1 MTATR
6 NVDRREF
13 LQASTGMLTGLLAAG
28 SSYAL
33 LAPSRAWAMDLSALT
48 SAEGKLLM
56 VMFRTIAPHDR
67 LDDAA
72 YALVVK
78 SVDADAAKDVAA
90 RGAIR
95 ADIATLGA
103 DFAAA
108 PESARVA
115 RLKTIE
121 RAAFFQDMR
130 QRTLQVLY
138 ATPMAYALF
147 GYEGEAMSKGGYLTR
162 GFNDLRW
169 LPDVPEQDSGRI

>member
-13 LQASTGMLTGLLAAG
+13 LQVSTGVLTGLLAAG

-56 VMFRTIAPHDR
+56 VMFRTIAPHDK

-72 YALVVK
+72 YALVVQ

-90 RGAIR
+90 RNAIR
-95 ADIATLGA
+95 AGIATLGA
-103 DFAAA
+103 DFVAA

-121 RAAFFQDMR
+121 QAAFFQDMR

-169 LPDVPEQDSGRI
+169 LPEVPEQDSGRI